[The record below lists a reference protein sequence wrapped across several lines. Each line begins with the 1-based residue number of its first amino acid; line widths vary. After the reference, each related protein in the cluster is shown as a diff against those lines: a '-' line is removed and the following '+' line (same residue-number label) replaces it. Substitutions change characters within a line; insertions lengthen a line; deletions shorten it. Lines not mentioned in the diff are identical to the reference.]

1 MASES
6 TTSTAATAIPPVET
20 PLTQEQEKYIKK
32 FEDEILPEEK
42 KILEKGTLMP
52 TERAFFKKNVHQ
64 KDVDEGAYE
73 SLYEMMCNINDGRAS
88 KEIEN
93 FIFKNMMEIMLR
105 EFNASKKMIFC

>member
-1 MASES
+1 MNIYVKILELIFSGLQNNFLIKKMASES

-52 TERAFFKKNVHQ
+52 TERAFFKK
-64 KDVDEGAYE
+64 K
-73 SLYEMMCNINDGRAS
+73 CPS
-88 KEIEN
+88 K
-93 FIFKNMMEIMLR
+93 R
-105 EFNASKKMIFC
+105 R